1 MSATIEA
8 QKFADYFKVPVRGV
22 MEPAPVL
29 TVGAGTFKVS
39 EYFVEDLKQLGP
51 VSPDKL
57 SL

>member
-51 VSPDKL
+51 VSV
-57 SL
+57 